1 MSDYFFES
9 GRVHVL
15 EKRLVRRETIEQLL
29 LAKDTEQLAGLL
41 SECGVELVTDPVSG
55 RLLREE
61 TLLGVLRAAYRDLG
75 ERVQTDPGLR
85 LWLYP
90 YDCNN
95 VKAAIKGFYLGID
108 PREMMFDFGTVGVD
122 EVIAMVAQRR
132 FEGLPDEMACAAG
145 KAIEAYAKNRNPQM
159 IDLLVDAA
167 CFADMTAAAKQSK
180 SAFVTDLV
188 RLKIDLVNVMT
199 LVRILRMQSGA
210 NGQRLLSDALIEGGT
225 LSRKTLTEWFEGGE
239 ETLWDRVYHTAL
251 SDWAAAVVK
260 TDKSHI
266 VIERTAD
273 AVFMARVREARLIP
287 VGIEPLVSFLIATEY
302 DVRNLRIVIAGKEAG
317 LDREK
322 IRERIRDGYV

>member
-15 EKRLVRRETIEQLL
+15 QKRLVRRETIEQLL
-29 LAKDTEQLAGLL
+29 SAKDVEQLTGML
-41 SECGVELVTDPVSG
+41 SECGIETVTDPASG

-95 VKAAIKGFYLGID
+95 VKAAIKGYYLGID

-122 EVIAMVAQRR
+122 EVIAMVEHRC
-132 FEGLPDEMACAAG
+132 FEGLPTEIARAADE
-145 KAIEAYAKNRNPQM
+145 AIEAYAKNRNPQR
-159 IDLLVDAA
+159 IDLLIDAA
-167 CFADMTAAAKQSK
+167 CFADMLTAAGQSR
-180 SAFVTDLV
+180 SAFVSDLV
-188 RLKIDLVNVMT
+188 RLKIDLINVMT

-210 NGQRLLSDALIEGGT
+210 NGRRLLADALIEGGT
-225 LSRKTLTEWFEGGE
+225 LTQKTLLSFFDEGE
-239 ETLWDRVYHTAL
+239 ATFWDRIYHTEL
-251 SDWAAAVVK
+251 SDWAAEVVK
-260 TDKSHI
+260 TDKSHTA
-266 VIERTAD
+266 IERTAD
-273 AVFMARVREARLIP
+273 AVFMARVREARFVP
-287 VGIEPLVSFLIATEY
+287 VGIEPLIAFLIATEY